1 MSGSSNLVEGP
12 SYEVINFNTFYDNNF
27 FYMKYLKPLELD
39 IPVSSNMNGYSLFF
53 DEDKGFKINHNSEIN
68 NQECLDMIFG
78 Y

>member
-1 MSGSSNLVEGP
+1 MNLVDFTTM
-12 SYEVINFNTFYDNNF
+12 IIRIF

-53 DEDKGFKINHNSEIN
+53 DEDKGFKINYNSEIN